1 MQKMRIILI
10 SVVLVA
16 LTGVVMIE
24 GEQEVDKFKD
34 TNNEPDNLEL
44 VKENTL
50 TGERRDE
57 QAWSGM
63 LYVCTMH

>member
-1 MQKMRIILI
+1 MQKRRMILI

-16 LTGVVMIE
+16 LTGVVMTE
-24 GEQEVDKFKD
+24 GEQEVNKLKA

-44 VKENTL
+44 VEENTL
-50 TGERRDE
+50 TGERGDE
-57 QAWSGM
+57 WSGM